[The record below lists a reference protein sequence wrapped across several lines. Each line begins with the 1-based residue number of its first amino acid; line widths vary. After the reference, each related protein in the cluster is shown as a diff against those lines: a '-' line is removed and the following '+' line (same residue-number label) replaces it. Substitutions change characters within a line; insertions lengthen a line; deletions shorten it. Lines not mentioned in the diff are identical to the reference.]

1 MFGYRLADATN
12 PIVKQYA
19 LPDYTSGNMR
29 GRVLPKGEKASVGAD
44 GSPAQVVTLGVE
56 RYSIPEILFSPSDI
70 GE

>member
-1 MFGYRLADATN
+1 LTDAEN

-29 GRVLPKGEKASVGAD
+29 GRVLGKGEKAPIAAD

-56 RYSIPEILFSPSDI
+56 RYAIPEILFSPSDI
-70 GE
+70 GK